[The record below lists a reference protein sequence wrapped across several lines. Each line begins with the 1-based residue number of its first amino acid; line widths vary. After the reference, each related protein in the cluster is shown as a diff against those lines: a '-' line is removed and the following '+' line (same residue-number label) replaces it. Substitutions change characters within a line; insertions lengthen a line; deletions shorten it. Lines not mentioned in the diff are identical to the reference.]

1 MIAHDLSI
9 FTTNFTW
16 KKTWTPTIIGDHA
29 EIPLTRGMKA
39 LVSIEDLPVVSPFKW
54 QARGV
59 VGSGSFRA
67 VSNRLVD
74 GSMKPLHMSRL
85 ILQAPVGLVVDH
97 ISGDTLDNRRS
108 NLRLCTLSQNSRN
121 KRKKKG
127 ASSRYKGV
135 TFHKQ
140 SGKWFAALKSSGRN
154 INLGLFKT
162 QEEAAIAYD
171 NAAKIYFGD
180 FARTNEMMFGVIA

>member
-1 MIAHDLSI
+1 MTAHDLSI
-9 FTTNFTW
+9 FTTNFAW
-16 KKTWTPTIIGDHA
+16 KKKWTPTIIGDYA

-67 VSNRLVD
+67 ISNRLVD

-85 ILQAPVGLVVDH
+85 ILQAPVELVVDH
-97 ISGDTLDNRRS
+97 ISGDTLDNRRT

-121 KRKKKG
+121 KRKKQG
-127 ASSRYKGV
+127 TSSRYKGV

-140 SGKWFAALKSSGRN
+140 SGKWAAVLKSSGKN
-154 INLGLFKT
+154 FNLGLFKT
-162 QEEAAIAYD
+162 QEEAAVAYD
-171 NAAKIYFGD
+171 NAAKTHFGE
-180 FARTNEMMFGVIA
+180 FARTNEMMFGAIA